1 MLLADLVCIMQG
13 ASPYGHQIDFGD
25 TMNEVMVKSGQSMQA
40 ACHILRDNV
49 FFQVLE

>member
-1 MLLADLVCIMQG
+1 MQG